1 MIKTRLAPGGADES
15 CADFGYQ
22 PELKRTLSSFQ
33 MFAISFASVSVVIG
47 IFSTYDDVLQN
58 SGPVGIW
65 LFPIVAVGQILV
77 ALVYAQFAARIP
89 LSGSSYQWA
98 SRLANPKI
106 GWVFGWIAIWNV
118 GLSAVTIDNA
128 LASQCLMPLFNMTP
142 SEVTAR
148 VITVVLLV
156 IQAAIVILSTRIVG
170 WTNSLAVAVE
180 LAIVVV
186 LGIALVVAVVL
197 TGHGSTQNLFSQGIA
212 EGAPNYFALGGGLM
226 AALIMGL
233 STLVGFDAAAN
244 MAEEA
249 KDPFRTVP
257 RAIVGS
263 VVVAAVLGMLLVI
276 ALTVAIT
283 DMGRVSTSD
292 SPVAEIMNEQFGP
305 GLERPFLLV
314 IAIAFFGAAVVSMAA
329 ASRIVFAMSR
339 DGRFP
344 AHGLFKRVNPHT
356 QTPIPATLL
365 QLALGIVVMVA
376 MPGGV
381 LLQLILAG
389 AILTNIPYAMT
400 IILYLVVRRKLNH
413 RERAFNLGRFEVPVA
428 VIALAWVLVATFV
441 VVASSVT
448 LVPISIVAGLM
459 LAGGVYFAYL
469 MKFQRQ
475 VLEHEPGEAELN
487 FDPKGDHM
495 TAPATELTGE
505 VVRHR
510 ASRSN
515 PLPSHRRRFSS
526 PTQCHSGRW
535 PLTPLAELGER
546 VIAHDSSSPAHRLG
560 GRTAPATE

>member
-1 MIKTRLAPGGADES
+1 MNGNPTGSDIEDA
-15 CADFGYQ
+15 GYK

-47 IFSTYDDVLQN
+47 VFSTYDDVLRN

-106 GWVFGWIAIWNV
+106 GWIFGWIAVWNV
-118 GLSAVTIDNA
+118 GLSPVAVDNA
-128 LASQCLMPLFNMTP
+128 LASQCLMPLFNMAP

-148 VITVVLLV
+148 VITVILLV
-156 IQAAIVILSTRIVG
+156 IQAIIVIASTRIVG
-170 WTNSLAVAVE
+170 WTNSLAVGVE

-186 LGIALVVAVVL
+186 LGIALVVAVIL
-197 TGHGSTQNLFSQGIA
+197 TGHGSTHNLVSQGIA

-233 STLVGFDAAAN
+233 STLVGFDASAN

-249 KDPFRTVP
+249 KDPHRSVP

-263 VVVAAVLGMLLVI
+263 VVAAAVLGMLLII

-283 DMGRVSTSD
+283 DMGRVSASD
-292 SPVAEIMNEQFGP
+292 SPVAEIMRDQFGP

-329 ASRIVFAMSR
+329 TARIIFAMAR
-339 DGRFP
+339 DRRLP
-344 AHGLFKRVNPHT
+344 AHGLLKKVNPRT
-356 QTPIPATLL
+356 QTPIWATLFVL
-365 QLALGIVVMVA
+365 VVGIVLMMV
-376 MPGGV
+376 MPGGA

-400 IILYLVVRRKLNH
+400 IVLYLVVRRKLEH
-413 RERAFNLGRFEVPVA
+413 KQGAFDLGRFELPVA
-428 VIALAWVLVATFV
+428 VVALVWVLAAMTIVI
-441 VVASSVT
+441 ASSATV
-448 LVPISIVAGLM
+448 VPILIVVGLL

-469 MKFQRQ
+469 MKFQRH
-475 VLEHEPGEAELN
+475 VLEHEPGKADPLEPAHSTSTQSEAGE
-487 FDPKGDHM
+487 DP
-495 TAPATELTGE
+495 GE
-505 VVRHR
+505 DLGLV
-510 ASRSN
+510 
-515 PLPSHRRRFSS
+515 F
-526 PTQCHSGRW
+526 
-535 PLTPLAELGER
+535 ELG
-546 VIAHDSSSPAHRLG
+546 IAPDRALVGAGTGFGAKEDRAPGHR
-560 GRTAPATE
+560 